1 MIFSLALCSC
11 TTVREA
17 RQSNAAEFP
26 DPQPQG
32 SNTAVLDNGDVLI
45 TDKYGALIMRYSREA
60 DTVTM
65 AHWYWKK
72 VLRYA
77 IDMGATIAE

>member
-1 MIFSLALCSC
+1 MISSLALCSC
-11 TTVREA
+11 TTVREMP
-17 RQSNAAEFP
+17 QSNAAEFP

-45 TDKYGALIMRYSREA
+45 TDKYGALIMRYNRET

-77 IDMGATIAE
+77 IDTGATVAE